1 MEWNTEWTMFSNSL
15 FEKSPLVPALFL
27 IHKRKLQETHG
38 SKQNTTLTQMGCWRH
53 LRQDVQRWLVDS
65 LHRVKQSS
73 FIADLLGILR
83 SKDQRSCKAMI
94 EKKKVSWYPQFRQ
107 YFERNVEPKLE
118 NFCIWSIDGK

>member
-1 MEWNTEWTMFSNSL
+1 M
-15 FEKSPLVPALFL
+15 
-27 IHKRKLQETHG
+27 
-38 SKQNTTLTQMGCWRH
+38 
-53 LRQDVQRWLVDS
+53 QRWLSDS
-65 LHRVKQSS
+65 LPRVKRSS

-94 EKKKVSWYPQFRQ
+94 EKKKVCRQ